1 MVETVQ
7 FQTEPARIMYMP
19 LPDGSADVWLR
30 RDIRSET
37 SEDGTEGW
45 IAEEVYLHT
54 EKSRDEI
61 ARDFDAYFEPE
72 RTAEQ
77 RIESLESA
85 VADLSGLVTTT
96 TAQSDKLGCDWKIT
110 KVGNMEVLR
119 EYVEQENPRGVKDN
133 PFEYYDGV
141 ELIDNAYYMKDG
153 KLQVYMAGE
162 WVEI

>member
-1 MVETVQ
+1 MVNTVH
-7 FQTEPARIMYMP
+7 FPAEPERIMYMP
-19 LPDGSADVWLR
+19 LPDGCADVWLR
-30 RDIRSET
+30 KNIRSET
-37 SEDGTEGW
+37 DEDGTEGW
-45 IAEEVYLHT
+45 VADEVYLHT

-61 ARDFDAYFEPE
+61 ARDFDTYFEPE

-85 VADLSGLVTTT
+85 VADLSNLVTTET
-96 TAQSDKLGCDWKIT
+96 SQSDKLGYDWKIT
-110 KVGNMEVLR
+110 KVGSIEVLK